1 MGAGFGGS
9 RPHRKLA
16 ETFLP
21 AMLNPPINHMHAHHA
36 TLENANNRQVRGAVH
51 AVCCICWAHR
61 IPYAFRILHRSPTL
75 ILDTL
80 KQDARK
86 YFIHAHGV
94 SGRRMFVFFVVGD
107 GAALAEWCYW
117 RLQPKAV
124 IESYMD
130 VAALA
135 ADVAA
140 TRRSRSCCSRETKKK
155 KMWL

>member
-1 MGAGFGGS
+1 MFFSS
-9 RPHRKLA
+9 RVSGPNYVEIRGNPLLLVLNCERRMRGDVHVVCCTCWPHR
-16 ETFLP
+16 T
-21 AMLNPPINHMHAHHA
+21 H
-36 TLENANNRQVRGAVH
+36 
-51 AVCCICWAHR
+51 
-61 IPYAFRILHRSPTL
+61 YAFRILHRSPTL

-124 IESYMD
+124 IESNRD

-135 ADVAA
+135 A
-140 TRRSRSCCSRETKKK
+140 ELKKK
-155 KMWL
+155 SFCQA

>member
-1 MGAGFGGS
+1 
-9 RPHRKLA
+9 
-16 ETFLP
+16 
-21 AMLNPPINHMHAHHA
+21 MLNPPINHMHAHHA

-135 ADVAA
+135 A
-140 TRRSRSCCSRETKKK
+140 ELKKK
-155 KMWL
+155 VILSSLIGEVARAMPTRVMSRNDDNTSYEIQKSAAGPI